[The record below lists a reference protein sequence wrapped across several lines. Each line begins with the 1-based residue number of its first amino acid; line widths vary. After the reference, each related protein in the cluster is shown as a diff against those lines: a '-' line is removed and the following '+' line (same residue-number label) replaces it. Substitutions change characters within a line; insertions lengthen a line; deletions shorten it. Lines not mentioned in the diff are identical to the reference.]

1 MQPPSACGR
10 PTDGGPSVTREDQDA
25 ADAARVLAG
34 DVDAFA
40 GIVLRWQSPL
50 VNLAFRFCRN
60 RGRAEDM
67 AQEAFLKAFRALASF
82 RGESAFSTWL
92 IALAVNV
99 FRSTLRRY
107 EPLALGLD
115 AVAETSVPP
124 TAELELERQ
133 DRAREVRSAVSRL
146 PSRYREAILLFYF
159 MEMSVAGAANA
170 LGVAEGTLK
179 ARLHRGRELLRRRM
193 SRRSVPE
200 PLASPVPRRPEHG
213 CIQ

>member
-1 MQPPSACGR
+1 VR
-10 PTDGGPSVTREDQDA
+10 REDQDA

-50 VNLAFRFCRN
+50 VNLAFRFCRD

-99 FRSTLRRY
+99 YRSKLRRH
-107 EPLALGLD
+107 EAPAVGLD
-115 AVAETSVPP
+115 RVAETRVPP
-124 TAELELERQ
+124 AAELELERH

-159 MEMSVAGAANA
+159 MEMNVAGAAGV
-170 LGVAEGTLK
+170 LGVAEGTIK
-179 ARLHRGRELLRRRM
+179 ARLHRGRALLRRRM
-193 SRRSVPE
+193 SRRSVPRAPGVAPCAE
-200 PLASPVPRRPEHG
+200 EV
-213 CIQ
+213 

>member
-1 MQPPSACGR
+1 MR
-10 PTDGGPSVTREDQDA
+10 REDQDA

-34 DVDAFA
+34 DLDAFA

-50 VNLAFRFCRN
+50 VNLAFRFCRDH
-60 RGRAEDM
+60 GRAEDM

-99 FRSTLRRY
+99 YRSQLRRH
-107 EPLALGLD
+107 EAPAVGLD
-115 AVAETSVPP
+115 RVETRVPP

-133 DRAREVRSAVSRL
+133 DRAREVRSAVARL

-159 MEMSVAGAANA
+159 MEMNVAGAADV
-170 LGVAEGTLK
+170 LGVAAGTLK

-193 SRRSVPE
+193 SRRSG
-200 PLASPVPRRPEHG
+200 PRAPGVAPCAKEA
-213 CIQ
+213 